1 MALPK
6 AVNYIIVVYI
16 VCSILYTS
24 SYLLG
29 FRGSRSSF
37 SNVSDSTV
45 AKLQERY
52 QSKQLVDWKNTFG
65 QVVESTPEDLVL
77 SKVFDETFGPSK
89 VIPYY
94 FKATEKID
102 HEEITMAT
110 LVTRNRFKVLS
121 RLASH
126 YKGPVSVAI
135 HINDDDQ
142 KQETLDEL
150 KQLYEENEDMRRYV
164 DLHLVVDKFD
174 RQFNMWRNVAKF
186 FARSDYIMMLDVD
199 FYLCTDF
206 RKSLQKQPQL
216 MSLLREGK
224 AAIVVPAF
232 EYVDESDGEDWNKF
246 PKTKQE
252 LLVDVGTEKLDMFH
266 RGWTRG
272 HGSTNY
278 NKWYKQTSPYKVTE
292 YNYSYEPYVI
302 FKKEGTPWCDERFVG
317 YGANKAAC
325 LFEIYLA
332 GIDYWVLPD
341 DFLIH
346 QTHHY
351 PEDTRAKER
360 TYNKKLYD
368 YYREETCLRYARIMI
383 AADEWDTPKS
393 ANLKKECGRIRGFN
407 DVIGRIAEEHNEL

>member
-1 MALPK
+1 MGLPK
-6 AVNYIIVVYI
+6 AVNYIIVAYI
-16 VCSILYTS
+16 LCSILYTS
-24 SYLLG
+24 TYLLG
-29 FRGSRSSF
+29 FKTSRSPFGS
-37 SNVSDSTV
+37 VSESTV

-52 QSKQLVDWKNTFG
+52 QGKQSVDWKNELG
-65 QVVESTPEDLVL
+65 QVIESTPEDLVL
-77 SKVFDETFGPSK
+77 GKVFSETFGPSK

-94 FKATEKID
+94 FKATERFD
-102 HEEITMAT
+102 NEEITMAT
-110 LVTRNRFKVLS
+110 LVTYNRFKVLS

-126 YKGPVSVAI
+126 YKGPVSAAI
-135 HINDDDQ
+135 HVNDDDS
-142 KQETLDEL
+142 KQQILTDLH
-150 KQLYEENEDMRRYV
+150 KLYDENEDMRRYV

-186 FARSDYIMMLDVD
+186 FARTDYIMMLDVD

-216 MSLLREGK
+216 MELLRAGK
-224 AAIVVPAF
+224 AAVVVPAF
-232 EYVDESDGEDWNKF
+232 EYVDESDGEDWNDF
-246 PKTKQE
+246 PKTKKE
-252 LLVDVGTEKLDMFH
+252 LLVDVGTERLDMFH

-278 NKWYKQTSPYKVTE
+278 AKWYQQKKPYKVTE

-383 AADEWDTPKS
+383 AADEWNTPKS

-407 DVIGRIAEEHNEL
+407 DVIGRIAAEHNEL

>member
-1 MALPK
+1 MTLPK
-6 AVNYIIVVYI
+6 AANYAIVIYII
-16 VCSILYTS
+16 CSVLYTS
-24 SYLLG
+24 IYLLG
-29 FRGSRSSF
+29 MKDGSSGKDLLARQSITSLQQRYAGKQIV
-37 SNVSDSTV
+37 NWTDS
-45 AKLQERY
+45 A
-52 QSKQLVDWKNTFG
+52 D
-65 QVVESTPEDLVL
+65 ESTSEDIVL
-77 SKVFDETFGPSK
+77 SKVFAEAMGPSK

-94 FKATEKID
+94 FKATERID
-102 HEEITMAT
+102 SEEITMAT
-110 LVTRNRFKVLS
+110 LVTYNRFKVLS

-126 YKGPVSVAI
+126 YKGPISAAI
-135 HINDDDQ
+135 HVNDDHTKEHIIKD
-142 KQETLDEL
+142 LH
-150 KQLYEENEDMRRYV
+150 QLYADNPDMGRYV
-164 DLHLVVDKFD
+164 DLHLVIDNFD

-186 FARSDYIMMLDVD
+186 FARTNYIMMLDVD

-206 RKSLQKQPQL
+206 RKSLKKQPHL
-216 MSLLREGK
+216 MELLRSGK
-224 AAIVVPAF
+224 GAIVVPAF
-232 EYVDESDGEDWNKF
+232 EYIDESDGEDWNVF
-246 PKTKQE
+246 PKTKQQ
-252 LLVDVGTEKLDMFH
+252 LLVDVEAEKLDMFH
-266 RGWTRG
+266 RSWKRG

-278 NKWYKQTSPYKVTE
+278 EKWYKQTKPYKVTE

-368 YYREETCLRYARIMI
+368 YYREETCLRYARTMI
-383 AADEWDTPKS
+383 AAEEWETSKS
-393 ANLKKECGRIRGFN
+393 TNLKKECGRIRGFN
-407 DVIGRIAEEHNEL
+407 DVIKRVIEERDEL

>member
-6 AVNYIIVVYI
+6 AANYLIAIYL

-29 FRGSRSSF
+29 FRGSPSQKSQVPEI
-37 SNVSDSTV
+37 SV
-45 AKLQERY
+45 ASLQQHY
-52 QSKQLVDWKNTFG
+52 LGKQQVDWTNSLD

-77 SKVFDETFGPSK
+77 SKVFSETMGPSK

-94 FKATEKID
+94 FKATENFD
-102 HEEITMAT
+102 NEEVTIAT
-110 LVTRNRFKVLS
+110 LVTYNRFKVLS

-135 HINDDDQ
+135 HVNDDDTKQ
-142 KQETLDEL
+142 KILTDLH
-150 KQLYEENEDMRRYV
+150 QLYEENQDLRRYV

-186 FARSDYIMMLDVD
+186 FARTDYIMMLDVD

-206 RKSLQKQPQL
+206 RESLKKNPEL
-216 MSLLREGK
+216 MDLLRSGRG
-224 AAIVVPAF
+224 AIVVPAF
-232 EYVDESDGEDWNKF
+232 EYVDENDGEDWNDF
-246 PKTKQE
+246 PKNKKE
-252 LLVDVGTEKLDMFH
+252 LLVDVGTERLDMFH
-266 RGWTRG
+266 RGWKRG

-278 NKWYKQTSPYKVTE
+278 GKWYKQTKPYKVTE

-325 LFEIYLA
+325 LFEIFLA

-368 YYREETCLRYARIMI
+368 YYREETCLRYARMMI
-383 AADEWDTPKS
+383 AADEWDTTKA

-407 DVIGRIAEEHNEL
+407 DVIQKVAAEHNEL